1 MALLRL
7 SNGKIYTTHDE
18 ISPRIGTVRIGKFNY
33 PDDFRQQVEKLPTPL
48 TNEGAELILSRLDP
62 KAVKLPQAE
71 GIVHRRLGCV
81 VPQSDGSFVFAFG
94 KTASDATND
103 RMSEDQIRAYMTPH
117 IVDAVDWHFV
127 LSGAIIKG
135 LDLGDHQGVLYV
147 QAGEW
152 ICLNPKVIN
161 WPIFPSGQSTIGIS
175 FFNKEPGA
183 FGQVEHPEVKILPEM
198 RY

>member
-7 SNGKIYTTHDE
+7 STGKLYTTHEE

-33 PDDFRQQVEKLPTPL
+33 PDEFRREVEKLATPL
-48 TNEGAELILSRLDP
+48 TEEGAEFVTSRLDP
-62 KAVKLPQAE
+62 AAIALPNAE
-71 GIVHRRLGCV
+71 GLVHRRVGSV
-81 VPQSDGSFVFAFG
+81 VPQSDGGFVFAFG
-94 KTASDATND
+94 KTAADATP
-103 RMSEDQIRAYMTPH
+103 RQMSEEQMRAYLMPH

-127 LSGAIIKG
+127 LAGGIVKG

-152 ICLNPKVIN
+152 ICLNPKVVN
-161 WPIFPSGQSTIGIS
+161 WPIFPNGQSTIGVS
-175 FFNKEPGA
+175 YFNKEPGT
-183 FGQVEHPEVKILPEM
+183 FGQVEYPDVKILPEM